1 MRLSIKVL
9 LASLIVTI
17 TLPCSGQTPA
27 STSNSS
33 ATPTIVFDPPGT
45 AQRYASQHEREPY
58 QRAKFVRD
66 ITYGARPRNLL
77 DIATP
82 LKPSTSLRPVLIF
95 VPGGP
100 GNRIEVK
107 GYPFYDNV
115 LLWVVDQGYI
125 AINMNRDSGADIT
138 WDTGAKN
145 IASVIQWAQNNAK
158 DYGGDASRIVV
169 WGHSLGATALA
180 AYISHP
186 ELYPP
191 KGVSILG
198 AILFAGS
205 YNIAPLQATQPGRN
219 PPTNQPP
226 PDAATLLAQ
235 SSLPGLQKANLPLLL
250 AAADGDPLDRPEYIS
265 LLNDA
270 LCKAGRC
277 PTTLIVKGH
286 DHFSEIFSINT
297 SDHSVSKPVL
307 DWLNSLLKNK

>member
-1 MRLSIKVL
+1 MRVSIQLL
-9 LASLIVTI
+9 LASVILTI
-17 TLPCSGQTPA
+17 ALPCSGQTPA
-27 STSNSS
+27 NDNKGS
-33 ATPTIVFDPPGT
+33 TPTVVFDPPGT

-58 QRAKFVRD
+58 QNAKILRD
-66 ITYGARPRNLL
+66 IAYGTRPRNLL

-82 LKPSTSLRPVLIF
+82 PKASATLRPILIF

-115 LLWVVDQGYI
+115 LLWAVTQGYI
-125 AINMNRDSGADIT
+125 AINMNRDSGPDTT

-158 DYGGDASRIVV
+158 DYGGNASQIFV

-180 AYISHP
+180 TYISHP
-186 ELYPP
+186 ELYTP
-191 KGVSILG
+191 KGVGMLG

-205 YNIAPLQATQPGRN
+205 YNIAPLQAMQPGRN
-219 PPTNQPP
+219 PPTNQPA
-226 PDAATLLAQ
+226 PDPATLLAQ
-235 SSLPGLQKANLPLLL
+235 SSLPGLQKTTLPLLL

-265 LLNDA
+265 LLNEA
-270 LCKAGRC
+270 LCKTGRC

-297 SDHSVSKPVL
+297 SDQSVSKPVL
-307 DWLNSLLKNK
+307 DWLNGVLKHK